1 MAARADDGIGVNSP
15 VEPFFFASRDG
26 LRLHGLDYRGDNPAL
41 LPAVCLPGQTRTVR
55 DFHALALRLQA
66 DGRRVVAFDLR
77 GRGQSDRDPTAKTY
91 LPVVEAQDVLDGLSA
106 RGIARAAYIGTSRGG
121 IVTMV
126 IGGMAPAAIG
136 AAVLNDI
143 GSVIDTAGLRRI
155 GARLGKV
162 RPPAGWSDAADQLAA
177 ALGDEFPAFGPDDW
191 LRQAHLTFADQ
202 DGLPVSDFDPNVAA
216 GFHGIKADAPPVDLT
231 PAFASLANVPMLVIR
246 GGCSHL
252 LSRETVAAMGAT
264 HPKLESFEV
273 EGQGHAPELDG
284 TVAGR
289 IADFLARVAG

>member
-1 MAARADDGIGVNSP
+1 VNSFS
-15 VEPFFFASRDG
+15 ESFFFQSRDG
-26 LRLHGLDYRGDNPAL
+26 LRLHGQDYRGDDPAL
-41 LPAVCLPGQTRTVR
+41 LPAVCLPGLTRTVR
-55 DFHALALRLQA
+55 DFHALVLRLQS
-66 DGRRVVAFDLR
+66 DGRRVIAFDLR
-77 GRGQSDRDPTAKTY
+77 GRGQSDRDPTAKSY
-91 LPVVEAQDVLDGLSA
+91 LPVVEAQDVLDGMTA
-106 RGIARAAYIGTSRGG
+106 RGIARAAFIGTSRGG

-126 IGGMAPAAIG
+126 IGGMAPAAVG

-155 GARLGKV
+155 GARLGKA
-162 RPPAGWSDAADQLAA
+162 RPPASWRDAADQLAES
-177 ALGDEFPAFGPDDW
+177 LGDEFPAFGTEDW
-191 LRQAHLTFADQ
+191 LRQAHLIFADR

-216 GFHGIKADAPPVDLT
+216 GIGEIKADAPPVDLS
-231 PAFASLANVPMLVIR
+231 PAFASLVAAPVLVIR
-246 GGCSHL
+246 GACSHL

-284 TVAGR
+284 PVAER